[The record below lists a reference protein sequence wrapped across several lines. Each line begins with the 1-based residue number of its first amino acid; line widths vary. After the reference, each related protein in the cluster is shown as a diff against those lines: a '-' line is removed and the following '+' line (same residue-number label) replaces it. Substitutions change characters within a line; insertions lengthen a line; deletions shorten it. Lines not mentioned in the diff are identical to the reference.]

1 MFVLVY
7 LLLGAAAGLLSGT
20 LGLGGGIVIVPA
32 LLAVFALQGLSVDV
46 AAHVAVATSLATIA
60 VTSVSAIRSHHA
72 LGNLRWPLAL
82 RLGGGIIVGAFAG
95 AFIASLMPGRHLAG
109 LFGFFAM
116 LVAVQMALSGRG
128 TEAPGPERL
137 PATPWLVVAGALIGT
152 ASGIFGIGGG
162 SLTVPYLSWCR
173 VRMQQAVAV
182 SAAGGFPIALG
193 GCAGF
198 VLTGWQHPQVPDWS
212 LGYIYLPAAA
222 AIVVTSFPCARLG
235 ARIAHR
241 LPAQTL
247 KRVFAAVLFLIGLR
261 LLWSV

>member
-7 LLLGAAAGLLSGT
+7 LLLGAVAGVLSGT

-32 LLAVFALQGLSVDV
+32 LLAVFALQGLDVDV

-82 RLGGGIIVGAFAG
+82 RLGVGIVVGAFAG

-116 LVAVQMALSGRG
+116 LVAVQMVLSGQRRI
-128 TEAPGPERL
+128 EAGEERL
-137 PATPWLVVAGALIGT
+137 PSTPWLVLSGTLIGI

-198 VLTGWQHPQVPDWS
+198 VITGWHNPQLPDWS

-235 ARIAHR
+235 ARIAHH

-261 LLWSV
+261 LLWSA

>member
-1 MFVLVY
+1 MSVLVY

-32 LLAVFALQGLSVDV
+32 LLTVFAVQGLSVDV
-46 AAHVAVATSLATIA
+46 AAHLAVATSLATIA
-60 VTSVSAIRSHHA
+60 VTSISAIRSHHA

-82 RLGGGIIVGAFAG
+82 RLGAGIIAGAFAG
-95 AFIASLMPGRHLAG
+95 AFIASLMPGKHLAG

-116 LVAVQMALSGRG
+116 LVSIEMALAGKRAAQ
-128 TEAPGPERL
+128 EGPERL
-137 PATPWLVVAGALIGT
+137 PATPWLLVSGALIGT

-182 SAAGGFPIALG
+182 SAAGGLPIAMG

-198 VLTGWQHPQVPDWS
+198 VITGWDNPQLPEWS

-261 LLWSV
+261 LLWSA